1 MALQIWLPLVKDLRQ
16 QGVYTL
22 DFINNNAVY
31 SSTGGKLGGCY
42 TFSSATISAEPPS
55 TLKNNFSNAAS
66 IACWVKVSS
75 SHSTIVQCITIG
87 TVSTTVAQR
96 YFGIWINSSGVPY
109 GNVSN
114 GSNYTQCSFDTAIKD
129 NTWHHLCLTYST
141 GTINAYMDG
150 VLKRTTTTSYV
161 PNWANATI
169 ISIGGN
175 STQTFKQNDS
185 MNDVRIYNHCLTEP
199 EIKQISQGLV
209 LLYQLCNHHLGQENL
224 LSRAD
229 DLTLWNKES
238 GITVEWDSSVNMYKM
253 TDTSHTS
260 LYYGIY
266 QTVTLIANTTYTFS
280 VEGKSVNQVLSFGFN
295 TGTGWPQNGTNFT
308 TTKQKKSIT
317 ITIGDSNTTC
327 KIYLFIKPVS
337 DGTNYGYFNAP
348 KLELGEIVTPWC
360 PNAEDTTA
368 SYYGLNGS
376 IEVDNSGFYNNGE
389 KTGFFKYTSDTYK
402 YAVSTKFD
410 GTNSITSSR
419 IYDKT
424 NVAPEYTVATWVK
437 AVGTPSTNGYF
448 YKGLLDLYINVYN
461 KLGYEYGTSSSNSSS
476 TSVNL
481 VLEGWN
487 HIAATYKNGVLTIYI
502 NGESKA
508 IVNYTTY
515 PRYTTDIL
523 NYNSTFNG
531 LMSDFRIY
539 ATALSIDDIKIIYQN
554 RITIDPDGTI
564 RGLEEHST
572 TPIDPATYPVIDVGQ
587 IGYAII

>member
-109 GNVSN
+109 GNVGN

-175 STQTFKQNDS
+175 STQTFKQNDA
-185 MNDVRIYNHCLTEP
+185 MNDVRIYNHCLTEL

-224 LSRAD
+224 LLRAD

-260 LYYGIY
+260 SYYGIY

-308 TTKQKKSIT
+308 TTKQKQSIT
-317 ITIGDSNTTC
+317 ITTNGSSTTG

-337 DGTNYGYFNAP
+337 GGTNYGYFNAP

-360 PNAEDTTA
+360 PNEEDVSAAT
-368 SYYGLNGS
+368 SGLNS
-376 IEVDNSGFYNNGE
+376 SVELDYSGYCYNGI
-389 KTGFFKYTSDTYK
+389 KTGHFKYTSDTFK
-402 YAVSTKFD
+402 YAVSTKLD
-410 GTNSITSSR
+410 STNMITSPR
-419 IYDKT
+419 VYDKT
-424 NVAPEYTVATWVK
+424 MVSPEYTVAMWVK
-437 AVGTPSTNGYF
+437 AIGTPSVSGYF
-448 YKGLLDLYINVYN
+448 YKGLLDLYINTSS
-461 KLGYEYGTSSSNSSS
+461 KLGYGYGTSGSSNTS
-476 TSVNL
+476 TSVDF
-481 VLEGWN
+481 VLDGWN
-487 HIAATYKNGVLTIYI
+487 HIVATYKSGSLIIYI
-502 NGESKA
+502 NGENKA
-508 IVNYTTY
+508 TRSVTTY
-515 PRYTTDIL
+515 PRHTTDIL
-523 NYNSTFNG
+523 NYNNSFNG
-531 LMSDFRIY
+531 LISDFRIY
-539 ATALSIDDIKIIYQN
+539 TVALSADDVALLYRN

-564 RGLEEHST
+564 RGQNTESEAVVDTSVL
-572 TPIDPATYPVIDVGQ
+572 PIIGVGQ
-587 IGYAII
+587 IGYAVI